1 MSSTANSFLKMIYT
15 LLIMALLFMMLT
27 GIFELYIM
35 ANILTIVSKTS
46 KIKKLSSSLLN
57 TLIILKIIPLK
68 V

>member
-1 MSSTANSFLKMIYT
+1 MIYT

-57 TLIILKIIPLK
+57 TLITLKIIPLK